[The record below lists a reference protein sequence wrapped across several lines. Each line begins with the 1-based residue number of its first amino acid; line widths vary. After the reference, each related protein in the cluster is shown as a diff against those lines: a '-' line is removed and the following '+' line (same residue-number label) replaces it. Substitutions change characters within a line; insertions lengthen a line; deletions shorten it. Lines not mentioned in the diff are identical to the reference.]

1 MVLGVP
7 AGPPLPRLK
16 VIDETESQPS
26 RSDHRAAGSF
36 EAMTAS
42 ILAPGFYVE
51 EGHCWRMVRTGV
63 GHPSHCPEP
72 AGWTGRYVNPKGQQ
86 WTVWACHEHVAGLE
100 KIEDVRSSSL
110 GKQSR

>member
-1 MVLGVP
+1 MVLGVA
-7 AGPPLPRLK
+7 AGPQFPRLK
-16 VIDETESQPS
+16 VIDKTESEPS
-26 RSDHRAAGSF
+26 RQIIEQPVVF
-36 EAMTAS
+36 EAMTDS